1 MFCATTVAPE
11 IQLCGKDL
19 ALAGANID
27 GTSGSLLASTP
38 TATAP
43 RNRRAALALAGALAG
58 VIAAL
63 RARRVSR

>member
-1 MFCATTVAPE
+1 MAPE

-58 VIAAL
+58 VVAAL

>member
-43 RNRRAALALAGALAG
+43 RNRRATLALAGALAG

>member
-27 GTSGSLLASTP
+27 GTSGSLLASTL

-43 RNRRAALALAGALAG
+43 RNRRATLALAGALAG

>member
-58 VIAAL
+58 VVAAL

>member
-1 MFCATTVAPE
+1 MTYAASIPTAA
-11 IQLCGKDL
+11 ID
-19 ALAGANID
+19 AGANID
-27 GTSGSLLASTP
+27 GTSGSLLASTL

-43 RNRRAALALAGALAG
+43 RNRRATLALAGALAG